1 MDFNLNS
8 RRLNAPKNIT
18 LSYPKDIKR
27 LVVTWDK
34 ILNPDYDKFDINNPI
49 VNIYY
54 NVFRSQSINGI
65 YVRVNKYLINTNRF
79 EDKELSIH
87 PNTRYWYKVSTI
99 CEFFDGSF
107 VESKLSQPVT
117 YEVKNENK
125 WFNKMNERNMWILKN
140 DAVLM
145 DLYIRK
151 TEGEHCPKCWND
163 IRGQSANN
171 NCKVCFGTGF
181 IGGYEPVFQLYVRQK
196 PVNTQVDVSTQGYAY
211 NNAPGAWTIS
221 SVQIR
226 NRDLL
231 INPQGRIFAVTSSH
245 INHAAGYYFHQELQM
260 KEIDPTDNRYNIQ
273 RIALY
278 PEF

>member
-8 RRLNAPKNIT
+8 RRLNSPKNIT

-34 ILNPDYDKFDINNPI
+34 VINPDYDKFDINNPI

-87 PNTRYWYKVSTI
+87 PNTRYWYKVSTV

-196 PVNTQVDVSTQGYAY
+196 PVNTQVDVSTEGYAY

-231 INPQGRIFAVTSSH
+231 INPQGRMFAVTSSH

-273 RIALY
+273 RITLY

>member
-18 LSYPKDIKR
+18 LSYPKDINR

-34 ILNPDYDKFDINNPI
+34 VKNPDYDKFDINNPI
-49 VNIYY
+49 INIYY

-65 YVRVNKYLINTNRF
+65 YVRVNKYLIDTNRF

-87 PNTRYWYKVSTI
+87 SNTRYWYKVSTV

-151 TEGEHCPKCWND
+151 TEGEHCPNCWND

-171 NCKVCFGTGF
+171 NCKTCFGTGF

-196 PVNTQVDVSTQGYAY
+196 PVNTQVDVSTQGYTY

-273 RIALY
+273 RITLY

>member
-8 RRLNAPKNIT
+8 RRLNTPKNIT

-34 ILNPDYDKFDINNPI
+34 VLNPDYDKFDINNPI

-87 PNTRYWYKVSTI
+87 PNTRYWYKVSTV

-196 PVNTQVDVSTQGYAY
+196 PVNTQVDVSTEGYAY

>member
-8 RRLNAPKNIT
+8 RRLNAPKNII

-34 ILNPDYDKFDINNPI
+34 VLNPDYDKFDINNPI

-87 PNTRYWYKVSTI
+87 PNTRYWYKVSTV

-196 PVNTQVDVSTQGYAY
+196 PVNTQVDVSTQGYTY

>member
-8 RRLNAPKNIT
+8 RRLNTPKNIT

-34 ILNPDYDKFDINNPI
+34 VLNPDYDKFDINNPI

-87 PNTRYWYKVSTI
+87 PNTRYWYKVSTV

>member
-8 RRLNAPKNIT
+8 RRLNSPKNIT

-34 ILNPDYDKFDINNPI
+34 VINPDYDKFDINNPI

-87 PNTRYWYKVSTI
+87 PNTRYWYKVSTV

-125 WFNKMNERNMWILKN
+125 WFTKMNERNMWILKN

-196 PVNTQVDVSTQGYAY
+196 PVNTQVDVSTEGYAY

-231 INPQGRIFAVTSSH
+231 INPQGRMFAVTSSH

-273 RIALY
+273 RITLY